1 MLIKRR
7 KDAYTLEYS
16 FFSFIS
22 YIKQLSNKQ
31 IFREDYFLLELLRN
45 NIPPVAHGDIYMP
58 AYLNT
63 LQLTVGFSNV
73 QPPII
78 LLFTFLT

>member
-22 YIKQLSNKQ
+22 YIKQ